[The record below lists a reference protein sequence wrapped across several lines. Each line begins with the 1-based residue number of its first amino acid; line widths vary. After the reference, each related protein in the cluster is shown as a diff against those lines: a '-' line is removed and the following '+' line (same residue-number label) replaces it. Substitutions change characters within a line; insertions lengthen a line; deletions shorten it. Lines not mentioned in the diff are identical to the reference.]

1 MKTSHRKRLARL
13 ESVSE
18 SRYKKRAD
26 EAYQTGRITAE
37 QRELFL
43 RATDSGNV
51 IPPDDIDTDVDGEL
65 AEVLRKLAIW
75 MPIFEP
81 FDENSEPT
89 PLNLSQFVFKH

>member
-1 MKTSHRKRLARL
+1 MKTSYRNRLARL
-13 ESVSE
+13 ESGNE

-43 RATDSGNV
+43 KATDSGTV

-75 MPIFEP
+75 MPIFGA
-81 FDENSEPT
+81 FDENSEPA
-89 PLNLSQFVFKH
+89 PLDFSQFIFKH